1 MNKATFLAVQLN
13 VDDIAASP
21 GLVELLN
28 THLVFAA
35 DVAEAADALVQV
47 ASIAGLSSGV
57 EASVEIPAVAIER
70 LREALDNL
78 SGYDESWLLALE
90 PSRALFDDIGRR
102 QRTCI
107 EPRHAD
113 RHPTCPWIGLAGR
126 HAAMAGSAGVTEFAQ
141 SGHHEHKPTGI
152 RYPQHNGIGF

>member
-13 VDDIAASP
+13 VEDVSASP

-35 DVAEAADALVQV
+35 DVAEAADALVQL
-47 ASIAGLSSGV
+47 ASISRLSSGV
-57 EASVEIPAVAIER
+57 EASVELPAVALER

-90 PSRALFDDIGRR
+90 PSSALFDDIARR
-102 QRTCI
+102 HRTL
-107 EPRHAD
+107 H
-113 RHPTCPWIGLAGR
+113 
-126 HAAMAGSAGVTEFAQ
+126 
-141 SGHHEHKPTGI
+141 
-152 RYPQHNGIGF
+152 

>member
-13 VDDIAASP
+13 VDDVAASA

-28 THLVFAA
+28 THLIFAA
-35 DVAEAADALVQV
+35 DVAEAAEAADALVQLASV
-47 ASIAGLSSGV
+47 ARLSSGV
-57 EASVEIPAVAIER
+57 EASVELPAVAIER

-102 QRTCI
+102 QRTL
-107 EPRHAD
+107 H
-113 RHPTCPWIGLAGR
+113 
-126 HAAMAGSAGVTEFAQ
+126 
-141 SGHHEHKPTGI
+141 
-152 RYPQHNGIGF
+152 

>member
-35 DVAEAADALVQV
+35 DVAEAADALVQL

-57 EASVEIPAVAIER
+57 EASVEIPALAIER

-90 PSRALFDDIGRR
+90 PSRALFDEIGRR
-102 QRTCI
+102 SRTL
-107 EPRHAD
+107 H
-113 RHPTCPWIGLAGR
+113 
-126 HAAMAGSAGVTEFAQ
+126 
-141 SGHHEHKPTGI
+141 
-152 RYPQHNGIGF
+152 

>member
-35 DVAEAADALVQV
+35 DVAEAADALVQL

-90 PSRALFDDIGRR
+90 PSRALFDEIGRR
-102 QRTCI
+102 QSLEWIAVASRAFFKAA
-107 EPRHAD
+107 RNAKA
-113 RHPTCPWIGLAGR
+113 CP
-126 HAAMAGSAGVTEFAQ
+126 AARLCPVHTSD
-141 SGHHEHKPTGI
+141 
-152 RYPQHNGIGF
+152 

>member
-13 VDDIAASP
+13 VEDVAASP

-35 DVAEAADALVQV
+35 DVAEAADALVQL
-47 ASIAGLSSGV
+47 ASIARLSSGV
-57 EASVEIPAVAIER
+57 EASVELPAVALER

-90 PSRALFDDIGRR
+90 PSSALFDDIARR
-102 QRTCI
+102 PRTL
-107 EPRHAD
+107 H
-113 RHPTCPWIGLAGR
+113 
-126 HAAMAGSAGVTEFAQ
+126 
-141 SGHHEHKPTGI
+141 
-152 RYPQHNGIGF
+152 

>member
-13 VDDIAASP
+13 VDDITASL

-28 THLVFAA
+28 THLIFTA
-35 DVAEAADALVQV
+35 DVTEAADALVQL
-47 ASIAGLSSGV
+47 ASVAGLSSGV

-90 PSRALFDDIGRR
+90 PSHALFADIARR
-102 QRTCI
+102 QRTL
-107 EPRHAD
+107 H
-113 RHPTCPWIGLAGR
+113 
-126 HAAMAGSAGVTEFAQ
+126 
-141 SGHHEHKPTGI
+141 
-152 RYPQHNGIGF
+152 

>member
-1 MNKATFLAVQLN
+1 MLPQRTVSKTPEFCEELGMNKATFLAVQLN

-35 DVAEAADALVQV
+35 DGAEAADALVQL

-57 EASVEIPAVAIER
+57 EASVEIPALAIER

-90 PSRALFDDIGRR
+90 PSRALFDEIGRR
-102 QRTCI
+102 HRSL
-107 EPRHAD
+107 H
-113 RHPTCPWIGLAGR
+113 
-126 HAAMAGSAGVTEFAQ
+126 
-141 SGHHEHKPTGI
+141 
-152 RYPQHNGIGF
+152 